1 MSLDASNFPYP
12 CHSCYILTFIR
23 LGWLGVSQ
31 QRWTWVFN
39 VYRSFTD
46 FGISNVLPQP
56 GSFAL
61 DLHVTLEF
69 RPLGI
74 LLPYSVFG
82 SAGFIEISIL
92 LSLRWVK
99 FFFFF
104 NLLPNSHPFHLHRPL
119 GIFLPYSVFGSAGF
133 IEISI
138 LSSLRW
144 VKFFFFSICCLTLAR
159 FTYKFPSHAFW
170 PTIWSWKI
178 CESLDLLQVCW
189 CSVFFSFISTFN
201 YWIFTVLLRSQ
212 AWIFVEN
219 KI

>member
-12 CHSCYILTFIR
+12 RRSCYILTFVKTVR

-46 FGISNVLPQP
+46 FGVSNVLPQL

-69 RPLGI
+69 
-74 LLPYSVFG
+74 
-82 SAGFIEISIL
+82 
-92 LSLRWVK
+92 
-99 FFFFF
+99 
-104 NLLPNSHPFHLHRPL
+104 RPL

-138 LSSLRW
+138 LSSLGW
-144 VKFFFFSICCLTLAR
+144 VKFSFFSICCLTLAR

-170 PTIWSWKI
+170 LTIWSWKI
-178 CESLDLLQVCW
+178 CKSLDSLQVCW

-201 YWIFTVLLRSQ
+201 YRVSTVLLRSQ
-212 AWIFVEN
+212 A
-219 KI
+219 